1 LLLVAV
7 LALVAPVHAQG
18 APQVA
23 PIAYDQSVSETIT
36 NEAFYDWWQLDV
48 QQGDDIVVDM
58 QGADGLAPLIGILA
72 PGGDLKAH
80 SDDGQPGGKVE
91 LEYTADADG
100 KYTIV
105 ATRVGNANGT
115 TTGSYTLLVRRANPG
130 ATAGN
135 DRVEVE
141 FRCKDVLGITAAMI
155 SFTENAPEG
164 TLYRLSIYGLD
175 GFQPVVRFYIESQ
188 NYTECPTQGKST
200 QGDQLMLPGETPITI
215 SADQTV
221 NTVQHVI
228 RSNAQIGQVQ
238 LTIGTKDGTSGRY
251 VAVIE
256 GFSVTRS
263 QGVDTIQARLGPLAR
278 SSTMFVYMIK
288 SPGVRL
294 DPYVSLENADLSKVI
309 TCDDAGRRGCE
320 DVPSMVGDGVRF
332 ASDSTFLIGDRFD
345 AGLKLAPG
353 NTDPLYIDMGSRQ
366 GDTEGSYGVLIMGEM
381 PPQPK

>member
-1 LLLVAV
+1 
-7 LALVAPVHAQG
+7 
-18 APQVA
+18 
-23 PIAYDQSVSETIT
+23 
-36 NEAFYDWWQLDV
+36 
-48 QQGDDIVVDM
+48 
-58 QGADGLAPLIGILA
+58 
-72 PGGDLKAH
+72 
-80 SDDGQPGGKVE
+80 
-91 LEYTADADG
+91 
-100 KYTIV
+100 
-105 ATRVGNANGT
+105 
-115 TTGSYTLLVRRANPG
+115 
-130 ATAGN
+130 
-135 DRVEVE
+135 
-141 FRCKDVLGITAAMI
+141 
-155 SFTENAPEG
+155 
-164 TLYRLSIYGLD
+164 
-175 GFQPVVRFYIESQ
+175 
-188 NYTECPTQGKST
+188 
-200 QGDQLMLPGETPITI
+200 
-215 SADQTV
+215 
-221 NTVQHVI
+221 
-228 RSNAQIGQVQ
+228 
-238 LTIGTKDGTSGRY
+238 